1 MKSDLRNNTN
11 KIRII
16 TYFFQHFKFVI
27 SNQDDRVSMKKYKTL
42 LVSPPLFLF
51 LISDR
56 NSLAYLF
63 RKSSKQ
69 SRDNL
74 ASDFKKKK
82 KQNNS
87 VMMMAT
93 CAPFHWPNGKPFRIP
108 HSTGPLVTL
117 RVSLAAAPTRGA
129 KHLN

>member
-56 NSLAYLF
+56 NSLAYWF

-82 KQNNS
+82 KQQLCYDYGN
-87 VMMMAT
+87 M
-93 CAPFHWPNGKPFRIP
+93 CAF
-108 HSTGPLVTL
+108 
-117 RVSLAAAPTRGA
+117 SLAEWKTLPDSTFNWAVGDSSC
-129 KHLN
+129 